1 MILVKIMSLIKRKE
15 QMTKKKA
22 NLGKTLTLVVLGIM
36 VIAFA
41 VLFLYTKDYYRS
53 EVTLE
58 ESATETEYNIEEFK
72 GGIFVDGSGNT
83 NAVIFYPGAKVEYT
97 SYLPLCVKLAEQG
110 VDCFLV
116 EMPFHLAILGMNKA
130 DSIMDSYDYDNWYLA
145 GHSLGGAMAANYVA
159 DNVEDF
165 AGLIMLA
172 AYPTKALV
180 SEDLKVI
187 SIYGNKDGILEKEKV
202 DAGKEFVPEH
212 YTEIGLGG
220 ANHAGFG
227 NYGPQDGD
235 GEATMEREKQQDMTV
250 TYIMKMIQQT
260 YEEE

>member
-1 MILVKIMSLIKRKE
+1 
-15 QMTKKKA
+15 MTKGNKIQKKSKIIA
-22 NLGKTLTLVVLGIM
+22 IVVLGMI
-36 VIAFA
+36 VAGLVAF
-41 VLFLYTKDYYRS
+41 FLYTNDYYRS
-53 EVTLE
+53 EVTRE
-58 ESATETEYNIEEFK
+58 DCMVDTECTIREFK
-72 GGIFVDGSGNT
+72 DGIFVDGAGSSD
-83 NAVIFYPGAKVEYT
+83 AVIFYPGAKVEYT
-97 SYLPLCVKLAEQG
+97 SYLPLCVKLAEEG

-116 EMPFHLAILGMNKA
+116 EMPFHLAIFGMNKA
-130 DSIMDSYDYDNWYLA
+130 DKIMDNYDYDNWYLA

-159 DNVEDF
+159 EHTEEF

-187 SIYGNKDGILEKEKV
+187 SIYGNKDTVLNKENV

-227 NYGPQDGD
+227 NYGPQVGD
-235 GEATMEREKQQDMTV
+235 GEATMEREKQQEMTV
-250 TYIMKMIQQT
+250 HYIIKMIQQT
-260 YEEE
+260 YE